1 MDNKN
6 FKHIYLIVALSVA
19 VAGLIFMM
27 IHCDIVN
34 DIGSVMLVS
43 GVYTVVDNF
52 LLKKSLVDL
61 VIQKVKLDK
70 DIDSC
75 GIVELGTALSD
86 INYKELIPSAEK
98 NIDIIHNYGRTW
110 TTNNFDFIKKV
121 VMEKNCDMRVIL
133 LNPNS
138 LFVPALE
145 KHYKYADGDLKKHI
159 FDMTNKW
166 KELYIQLE
174 NKKQACKKKS
184 NSTYKNK
191 KCGNIELYY
200 FNGQP
205 TNSLY
210 RIDDKIIVVNSKTSN
225 EKSGYLPYAVYENN
239 GEHGIFSNYL
249 KEIDAILKDSEK
261 VDLTK
266 EV

>member
-6 FKHIYLIVALSVA
+6 FKHIHLIVALIVA
-19 VAGLIFMM
+19 IVGLLLM
-27 IHCDIVN
+27 IVPCDIVS

-43 GVYTVVDNF
+43 GVYTVVDSF

-61 VIQKVKLDK
+61 VVQKVKLDK

-75 GIVELGTALSD
+75 GVTELGTTLSD
-86 INYKELIPSAEK
+86 IEYKELIPSAEK

-121 VMEKNCDMRVIL
+121 VMEKNCDIRIVL

-145 KHYKYADGDLKKHI
+145 KHYKYAEGELKKHI
-159 FDMTNKW
+159 REMTNKW
-166 KELYIQLE
+166 KELYVQLE
-174 NKKQACKKKS
+174 NKKKMCKRKS

-205 TNSLY
+205 ANSLY
-210 RIDDKIIVVNSKTSN
+210 RIDDKIIVVSSKTSN
-225 EKSGYLPYAVYENN
+225 EKSVYLPYAIYQNN
-239 GEHGIFSNYL
+239 GEQGTFTNYM
-249 KEIDAILKDSEK
+249 KEIEAILKDSEK

-266 EV
+266 EI